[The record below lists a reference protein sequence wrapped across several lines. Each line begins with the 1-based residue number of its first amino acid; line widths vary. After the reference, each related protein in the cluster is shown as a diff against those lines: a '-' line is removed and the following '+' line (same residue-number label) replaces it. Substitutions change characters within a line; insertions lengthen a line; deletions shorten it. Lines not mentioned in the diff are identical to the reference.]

1 MKKILFLGIFIFLL
15 VLIIFASYFP
25 FKMRITLYIY
35 NDRTQGLEKKE
46 TSIDVSFLDK
56 LFFRDNIYRKTLEK
70 LIDISAKNKY
80 SFPIPKGTRLLGI
93 SLKDGIVYVNFSE
106 ELKKNHPGGS
116 LGELL
121 TIYSVVNTLTE
132 FPEVR
137 KVQILINGA
146 VLETL
151 AGHIDLTS
159 PLERDLSIVK

>member
-1 MKKILFLGIFIFLL
+1 MKKILFLGLFIFLV
-15 VLIIFASYFP
+15 VLIIFVFYFP
-25 FKMRITLYIY
+25 IKMRVTLYIY

-46 TSIDVSFLDK
+46 TSIDISFLDR
-56 LFFRDNIYRKTLEK
+56 LLFRDNIYRKTIEK
-70 LIDISAKNKY
+70 LIDVSAKNKY

-146 VLETL
+146 ILETL